1 MTNSSASTLPSALD
15 SDFIEKFFS
24 TTVSHK
30 TTIFLDYDGTLTP
43 IVSRPEVAI
52 LGESTR
58 KALARLSSHCL
69 VTIVTGRDISV
80 VKKFVQLDQLA
91 YAGCHGLDIEGP
103 VGSGLRYE
111 VALEWLPLLEEAEI
125 NLRSQLSGIK
135 GVIVERKRYSL
146 STHYRLVEP
155 HEVSRVEQV
164 VLDVLMRYPK
174 LRREGGKMLYE
185 LRPDIAWHKGSAVA
199 WMLEATSNSASRA
212 IYIGDD
218 ETDENALKWLSGTGI
233 GIVVGPEN
241 RQTEAHYRVNDPAQV
256 LQLLERILSYFV
268 ESRSSD

>member
-1 MTNSSASTLPSALD
+1 MTVSSAETLPSALD
-15 SDFIEKFFS
+15 SNFIEELFS
-24 TTVSHK
+24 TTSSRNA
-30 TTIFLDYDGTLTP
+30 TIFLDYDGTLTP

-52 LGESTR
+52 LAASTR
-58 KALARLSSHCL
+58 EVLARLSAHCL

-80 VKKFVQLDQLA
+80 VKEFVQLDQLA

-111 VALEWLPLLEEAEI
+111 VAVEWLPLLEEAEI
-125 NLRSQLSGIK
+125 NLRAQLAGIE

-146 STHYRLVEP
+146 SAHYRLVER
-155 HEVSRVEQV
+155 HDISRVEQAV
-164 VLDVLMRYPK
+164 TGVLMRYPR

-185 LRPDIAWHKGSAVA
+185 LRPDIDWNKGSAVA
-199 WMLEATSNSASRA
+199 WMLEATSNSASGA

-218 ETDENALKWLSGTGI
+218 ETDENAFKWLSGTGI

-241 RQTEAHYRVNDPAQV
+241 RQTDACYRVNDPAQV
-256 LQLLERILSYFV
+256 IQLLERILFCFK
-268 ESRSSD
+268 ESPGFA